1 MFVKTYLDENISVV
15 VAELL
20 RSRGFQAISAQE
32 VGNKSL
38 SDSSQ
43 LEFASNQKMSILT
56 HDRIDFENLAKE
68 YFVNGKT
75 HHGIIIA
82 VRRPIHEIAERL
94 LKVLNEFTADEMTN
108 QIIYI

>member
-82 VRRPIHEIAERL
+82 YHRKPNLIAERL
-94 LKVLNEFTADEMTN
+94 SLVLNRATADEMIN
-108 QIIYI
+108 QVIYI